1 MFKNITTSANVYNI
15 GLAMTEDNP
24 QFNQW
29 YEQDTEVDHL
39 LRDAAANDE
48 EQRSELSLRP
58 QFLREYIG
66 QEALKE
72 ELNVYISAAKQREEA
87 LDHVLLFG
95 PPGLGKTTLAMII
108 ANEMNVNIKTTSGP
122 AIEKPGDL
130 VALLNE
136 LEPGDILFIDEI
148 HRIPTNIEEI
158 MYSAME
164 DYFVD
169 IMVGQGPTARP
180 VHFPLPPFTL
190 IGATTRPGMLSKPL
204 RDRFGIINSLQYY
217 TPEELQQIVVRTA
230 DIFNAPI
237 KSEGAYEISLRSR
250 GTPRIA
256 NRLLK
261 RVRDFAQVEGKDA
274 IDKNIVTIGLDK
286 LRVDNRGLDETDHK
300 LLETMIEYYKGGPVG
315 LNTIAANIG
324 EESETLEAMVEPYLL
339 QIGFLQRTPRG
350 RVVTEAGYTHLGH
363 AYQRKL

>member
-1 MFKNITTSANVYNI
+1 
-15 GLAMTEDNP
+15 MTNNEKP

-29 YEQDTEVDHL
+29 YE
-39 LRDAAANDE
+39 ANNETDQLVRQATANQG
-48 EQRSELSLRP
+48 EQHDELSLRP
-58 QFLREYIG
+58 RFLREYIG
-66 QEALKE
+66 QEPLKE
-72 ELNVYISAAKQREEA
+72 ELSVYISAAKQREEA

-108 ANEMNVNIKTTSGP
+108 ANEMSVNIKTTSGP

-148 HRIPTNIEEI
+148 HRLPTNVEEI

-169 IMVGQGPTARP
+169 IMVGQGPTARA

-204 RDRFGIINSLQYY
+204 RDRFGIISGMAYY
-217 TPEELQQIVVRTA
+217 TTNELKEIVVRSS
-230 DIFNAPI
+230 DIFKAPI
-237 KSEGAYEISLRSR
+237 KSEGAYEVALRSR

-261 RVRDFAQVEGKDA
+261 RVRDFAQVQGKSA
-274 IDKNIVTIGLDK
+274 IDRQIVDIALDK
-286 LRVDNRGLDETDHK
+286 LRVDNRGLDDTDHK
-300 LLETMIEYYKGGPVG
+300 LLDTMIEYYQGGPVG

-324 EESETLEAMVEPYLL
+324 EESETLESMVEPYLL

-350 RVVTEAGYTHLGH
+350 RVVTEAAYNHLGVP
-363 AYQRKL
+363 YQKEI

>member
-1 MFKNITTSANVYNI
+1 MFKNITTSSNVYNI

-136 LEPGDILFIDEI
+136 LEPGISCLLMKYIEFLLIL
-148 HRIPTNIEEI
+148 
-158 MYSAME
+158 
-164 DYFVD
+164 
-169 IMVGQGPTARP
+169 
-180 VHFPLPPFTL
+180 
-190 IGATTRPGMLSKPL
+190 
-204 RDRFGIINSLQYY
+204 
-217 TPEELQQIVVRTA
+217 
-230 DIFNAPI
+230 
-237 KSEGAYEISLRSR
+237 
-250 GTPRIA
+250 
-256 NRLLK
+256 
-261 RVRDFAQVEGKDA
+261 
-274 IDKNIVTIGLDK
+274 
-286 LRVDNRGLDETDHK
+286 
-300 LLETMIEYYKGGPVG
+300 
-315 LNTIAANIG
+315 
-324 EESETLEAMVEPYLL
+324 
-339 QIGFLQRTPRG
+339 
-350 RVVTEAGYTHLGH
+350 
-363 AYQRKL
+363 RK